1 MIELFD
7 VHCRFIDVNE
17 ESLISVLNFLAVSL
31 FIIIRIDYRY
41 VSMFDLYK
49 TVQGNSVN
57 LLKVKVSCWVS
68 QLKVVKM
75 YYVVLILHVR
85 V

>member
-41 VSMFDLYK
+41 VS
-49 TVQGNSVN
+49 V
-57 LLKVKVSCWVS
+57 
-68 QLKVVKM
+68 
-75 YYVVLILHVR
+75 
-85 V
+85 